1 MRDADSAV
9 AVPPDRVDQD
19 VQDGRDHGL
28 RRALGVRALAATAFN
43 VTVGG
48 GIFVLPAVVAASVGP
63 SAPLAYVVCA
73 AAMGLIVLCFAQAGS
88 RVTLTG
94 GPYAYVEVALGPFV
108 GYLAGALL
116 WLLGSL
122 ATAAVASAFAGSVAV
137 FWPVLSEQVPRALI
151 LAVLF
156 GALAALNVRGARQGA
171 RLIEAVTVAK
181 LVPLIA
187 FVVIGAA
194 LAHGPVPDVFGNL
207 SPATLGRSVLVLIF
221 AFAGI
226 ESALVPSGEVR
237 DPARTVPRALFIAMG
252 GVTVLYI
259 AIQYVAQTIL
269 GPSLAHEQQAPLAAA
284 ALVVA
289 GSAGAAVMAIG
300 ASISMFGHVSG
311 MTFATPRALYAFGR
325 DGILPSVFQRVHP
338 RYHTPAVAIVT
349 QCIITFMLSVTS
361 GFATLVILSNVAVL
375 ILYGLCCIAAWQLQ
389 RMDVREGEW
398 EVGGGGGGGGGIPFS
413 IPGGALVPVLAV
425 LVILWILTSV
435 TLKEFAVVGG
445 VLVAASLLFVFRRV
459 RSASK

>member
-1 MRDADSAV
+1 MHHADSAV
-9 AVPPDRVDQD
+9 AEPP
-19 VQDGRDHGL
+19 VQAAPDAPDAHDGQLGRDHGL
-28 RRALGVRALAATAFN
+28 QRALGVRALAATAFN

-48 GIFVLPAVVAASVGP
+48 GIFVLPAVVAASVGA

-73 AAMGLIVLCFAQAGS
+73 IAMGLIVLCFAQAGS

-94 GPYAYVEVALGPFV
+94 GPYAYVEVALGPFA

-137 FWPVLSEQVPRALI
+137 FWPTLSQQVPRALI
-151 LAVLF
+151 LALLF
-156 GALAALNVRGARQGA
+156 GTLAALNVRGARQGA
-171 RLIEAVTVAK
+171 RLIEVVTVAK

-194 LAHGPVPDVFGNL
+194 LAHGPAPDVFGHL

-237 DPARTVPRALFIAMG
+237 DPARTVPRALFIAMS

-259 AIQYVAQTIL
+259 AVQYVAQTIM
-269 GPSLAHEQQAPLAAA
+269 GPSLAHQQQAPLAAA

-289 GSAGAAVMAIG
+289 GSVGAAVMAIG

-349 QCIITFMLSVTS
+349 QCIITFAISVTS
-361 GFATLVILSNVAVL
+361 GFATLAILSNVAVL
-375 ILYGLCCIAAWQLQ
+375 ILYGLCCIAAWRLQ
-389 RMDVREGEW
+389 RMDVR
-398 EVGGGGGGGGGIPFS
+398 GGGIPFS

-425 LVILWILTSV
+425 GVILWILTSV
-435 TLKEFAVVGG
+435 TLREIAVVAA
-445 VLVAASLLFVFRRV
+445 VLVAASVLFVFRRA
-459 RSASK
+459 RNG

>member
-1 MRDADSAV
+1 MLETDTAAP
-9 AVPPDRVDQD
+9 AQ
-19 VQDGRDHGL
+19 DHGL
-28 RRALGVRALAATAFN
+28 ERALGVRALAATAFN

-73 AAMGLIVLCFAQAGS
+73 VAMGLIVLCFAQAGS

-94 GPYAYVEVALGPFV
+94 GPYAYVEVALGRFI
-108 GYLAGALL
+108 GFLAGALL
-116 WLLGSL
+116 WLLASL

-137 FWPVLSEQVPRALI
+137 FWPALSATVPRALI
-151 LAVLF
+151 LAILF
-156 GALAALNVRGARQGA
+156 GTLAVLNVRGARQGA
-171 RLIEAVTVAK
+171 GLIEVVTVAK
-181 LVPLIA
+181 LLPLIA

-194 LAHGPVPDVFGNL
+194 LARGPAPDVFGHL
-207 SPATLGRSVLVLIF
+207 SPSTLGRSVLVLIF

-259 AIQYVAQTIL
+259 AIQYVAQTIM
-269 GPSLAHEQQAPLAAA
+269 GPALATEQQAPLAAA
-284 ALVVA
+284 ARVVA
-289 GSAGAAVMAIG
+289 GSAGAVVMAVG

-325 DGILPSVFQRVHP
+325 DGILPSVFQRVDS
-338 RYHTPAVAIVT
+338 RYHTPAVAIVV
-349 QCIITFMLSVTS
+349 QCTITFLLSVTS
-361 GFATLVILSNVAVL
+361 GFATLAILSNVAVL
-375 ILYGLCCIAAWQLQ
+375 ILYGLCCIAAWRLQ
-389 RMDVREGEW
+389 RMDVRS
-398 EVGGGGGGGGGIPFS
+398 GGIPFS

-425 LVILWILTSV
+425 AVIVWILTSV
-435 TLKEFAVVGG
+435 TFKEFAVVGG
-445 VLVAASLLFVFRRV
+445 ALAVAAALFWIRR
-459 RSASK
+459 AGDNG

>member
-1 MRDADSAV
+1 MRD
-9 AVPPDRVDQD
+9 VDNTAALPQAQAGQD
-19 VQDGRDHGL
+19 LHDEQDGRDHGL
-28 RRALGVRALAATAFN
+28 QRALGLRALSATAFN

-63 SAPLAYVVCA
+63 SAPLAYAVCA
-73 AAMGLIVLCFAQAGS
+73 VAMGLIVLCFAQAGS

-108 GYLAGALL
+108 GFLAGALL

-122 ATAAVASAFAGSVAV
+122 ATAAVASAVAGSVAV
-137 FWPVLSEQVPRALI
+137 FWPVLSAPVPRALV
-151 LAVLF
+151 LALLF
-156 GALAALNVRGARQGA
+156 GTLAALNVRGARQGA
-171 RLIEAVTVAK
+171 RLIEVVTVAK
-181 LVPLIA
+181 LVPLVA

-194 LAHGPVPDVFGNL
+194 LAHGPAPDVFGDL
-207 SPATLGRSVLVLIF
+207 SPAKLGRSVLVLIF

-269 GPSLAHEQQAPLAAA
+269 GPSLATAQQAPLATAA
-284 ALVVA
+284 RVVA
-289 GSAGAAVMAIG
+289 GSAGAIVLAIG

-325 DGILPSVFQRVHP
+325 DGILPSVFERVNP

-349 QCIITFMLSVTS
+349 QCVITFALSATS
-361 GFATLVILSNVAVL
+361 GFATLAILSNVAVL
-375 ILYGLCCIAAWQLQ
+375 LLYGLCCIAAWQLQ
-389 RMDVREGEW
+389 RTDVR
-398 EVGGGGGGGGGIPFS
+398 GGGVPFT
-413 IPGGALVPVLAV
+413 IPGGALVPALAV
-425 LVILWILTSV
+425 AVILWILTSV
-435 TLKEFAVVGG
+435 TLREFAVVGA
-445 VLVAASLLFVFRRV
+445 VLVAASVLFAVRRTKMD
-459 RSASK
+459 S